1 MDKLRRYY
9 VADNESQLIKSQDR
23 IETENVERFDF
34 VDSRGVLYFMN
45 GEVYRYAYPV
55 SDVETLSWADR
66 DTLMNLLGRYIRRL
80 DGKTFYVEG
89 AYIALDDLSYLQTRD
104 RRTNEILKPTVIDLI
119 ENYRRGD
126 PEADNLIASVANEF
140 SVASYEYN
148 YRTRVLKKLPF

>member
-1 MDKLRRYY
+1 
-9 VADNESQLIKSQDR
+9 
-23 IETENVERFDF
+23 
-34 VDSRGVLYFMN
+34 
-45 GEVYRYAYPV
+45 
-55 SDVETLSWADR
+55 
-66 DTLMNLLGRYIRRL
+66 MNLLGRYIRRL

-89 AYIALDDLSYLQTRD
+89 AYIALDDLSYLQIRD